1 MRSQLARAIPFM
13 GFALLTAGGPATAP
27 LAAGQAAQVRT
38 VYFSAQDAK
47 GVPITDLQPTE
58 VTVKEGG
65 KEQQIATLRPATEPM
80 RVAILVDDA
89 GSGIFQAAVAQL
101 LQATLNRGQ
110 FAIRLLNPQPL
121 KIVDY
126 TNEVESLKGAIGRLA
141 QRGRVTVDGEQI
153 VGAVRESAQ
162 ELLQSKAARPVIVVM
177 SVSGETAL
185 SDLADE
191 ALHAVRKS
199 GAGLNV
205 LHYGNSDLG
214 RVLGDGPRQSGG
226 RFERAGSTPAVAPA
240 LAKIVAH
247 LTSQYVVTYALA
259 DGAKPNAKLA
269 ISTSRKGVTL
279 VAPTLMPD

>member
-1 MRSQLARAIPFM
+1 VRAKLTLAVPFV
-13 GFALLTAGGPATAP
+13 GFAVLTGGGPATAH
-27 LAAGQAAQVRT
+27 LAAGQAAHVRT

-47 GVPITDLQPTE
+47 GVPITDLQAAE

-65 KEQQIATLRPATEPM
+65 KDQQIASLGPATAPM

-89 GSGIFQAAVAQL
+89 GSGIFQAPVAQL
-101 LQATLNRGQ
+101 LQATLDRGQ

-126 TNEVESLKGAIGRLA
+126 TNQVESLKGAIGRLA
-141 QRGRVTVDGEQI
+141 QRGRITVDGEQM
-153 VGAVRESAQ
+153 VGAVRESA
-162 ELLQSKAARPVIVVM
+162 EEMLQSKAARPVIVAL
-177 SVSGETAL
+177 SVSGEAL
-185 SDLADE
+185 QSDSAEE
-191 ALHAVRKS
+191 ALTVVRKS

-226 RFERAGSTPAVAPA
+226 RFERAGSVQAVAPA
-240 LAKIVAH
+240 LAKIATH
-247 LTSQYVVTYALA
+247 LMSQYVVTYALPV
-259 DGAKPNAKLA
+259 GVKPNARLA
-269 ISTSRKGVTL
+269 IATSRKGATL